1 MFGGHAPAVVVVE
14 AVAPL
19 AVVVVPT
26 SPGPS
31 LLAVSLLS
39 SGSVFVIW
47 IILKQE
53 ARSKQTTLAL
63 PNNNFSTRPAGE
75 VLKIVK
81 YLDWKGGCL

>member
-1 MFGGHAPAVVVVE
+1 MLGRRVPAVVVVD

-19 AVVVVPT
+19 AVVVVAVGPG
-26 SPGPS
+26 SP
-31 LLAVSLLS
+31 LLTVSLFS

-53 ARSKQTTLAL
+53 ARSKQTTHCKMS
-63 PNNNFSTRPAGE
+63 NFSTQPAEE

>member
-19 AVVVVPT
+19 AVVVVPA
-26 SPGPS
+26 GPARP

-75 VLKIVK
+75 VLKIVE

>member
-19 AVVVVPT
+19 AVVVVPA
-26 SPGPS
+26 SPARP

-63 PNNNFSTRPAGE
+63 PN
-75 VLKIVK
+75 
-81 YLDWKGGCL
+81 

>member
-19 AVVVVPT
+19 AVVVVPAG
-26 SPGPS
+26 PGPS

>member
-1 MFGGHAPAVVVVE
+1 MFGGHASAVVVVE

-26 SPGPS
+26 SPARP

-63 PNNNFSTRPAGE
+63 PN
-75 VLKIVK
+75 
-81 YLDWKGGCL
+81 

>member
-19 AVVVVPT
+19 AVVVVPAG
-26 SPGPS
+26 PGPS

-75 VLKIVK
+75 VLKIVE

>member
-1 MFGGHAPAVVVVE
+1 MFGRHAPAVVVVE

-19 AVVVVPT
+19 AVVVVPAG
-26 SPGPS
+26 PGPS